1 MRKLVKETIYLLGGF
16 GILLFAHDL
25 FAGGRLEVSVQTGKH
40 YIHNVFRVQMEPQMA
55 FWVEDTK
62 GTFIDNIYV
71 TKSFYKNYLKGE
83 VKHPESL
90 PVWLLRYETGKK
102 RDTNKGIDAVSGATP
117 VESFKKQWNIPGDF
131 SRDTLVIFAEINNL
145 FDYNETYK
153 KRLTR
158 RSNKELE
165 VSSGV
170 NGQPSVIYYGTIV
183 LDSSKQEAEIF
194 LSGIG
199 EVQGKHGMVSTDIKK
214 LTSARSIVETI
225 HVTYTP

>member
-1 MRKLVKETIYLLGGF
+1 MIFLLGGF
-16 GILLFAHDL
+16 GILLFTHDL
-25 FAGGRLEVSVQTGKH
+25 FAGGRLEVSVQTGEY

-55 FWVEDTK
+55 FWIEDTK

-71 TKSFYKNYLKGE
+71 TKFFYKNYLKGE
-83 VKHPESL
+83 IKRSESL
-90 PVWLLRYETGKK
+90 PVWLLRHEIGKK
-102 RDTNKGIDAVSGATP
+102 GDTEKGIDAVSGATP
-117 VESFKKQWNIPGDF
+117 VQSFKKHWNIPDGF
-131 SRDTLVIFAEINNL
+131 SNDTLVIFAEINNS

-165 VSSGV
+165 VFSGV